1 MGISEFLDLM
11 YLFNQDLSFE
21 SDSSSCVLTYKR
33 SGLPSISRLP
43 LIIIHVNSGVC
54 SFCRNFVKLCGAP
67 GFWENVLDSFLAF
80 ALKFPIQTLLSAV
93 PTHSVFWY
101 ATQFQQNEHTPE
113 ISSKI
118 CIECIKFT
126 SVASVQCLVQ

>member
-43 LIIIHVNSGVC
+43 LINYSCQLRGVLVLPK
-54 SFCRNFVKLCGAP
+54 FCKIMWRAR
-67 GFWENVLDSFLAF
+67 FLGEY
-80 ALKFPIQTLLSAV
+80 V
-93 PTHSVFWY
+93 R
-101 ATQFQQNEHTPE
+101 
-113 ISSKI
+113 
-118 CIECIKFT
+118 
-126 SVASVQCLVQ
+126 